1 MHILLLKVGATA
13 LTLLVAG
20 AAAVHVGSHL
30 KSSSAPLHPP
40 VLGPVETASAGGR
53 LTLTPSVRG
62 ADVQPVTSTAA
73 S

>member
-1 MHILLLKVGATA
+1 MHSLLLKVGATA

-20 AAAVHVGSHL
+20 AASVHVAGHL
-30 KSSSAPLHPP
+30 KSPSAPLHPP
-40 VLGPVETASAGGR
+40 VLGPAGAASAGGR